1 MENKLEKKLYPD
13 GSMLTFHE
21 PTHKYQFIAVD
32 GTVTPVRSVTS
43 HFSVLGSFN
52 IGSMAARKGM
62 REVFME
68 EIELNKLYSWQYK
81 KDVESFIKDIS
92 KKSADV
98 WKKAAER
105 GTAVHWVLEQ
115 YSKGIKPV
123 YDTDESIAK
132 MQRAGIAWFDE
143 NVESV
148 ISSEQLVYN
157 HEHKY
162 SGKYDLECILT
173 NNRGRVLLDWNT
185 GSVANYKNYPD
196 MSNKQNLQLLAY
208 QECLLQNG
216 GNPFPRMVV
225 IIDRDTGEIMT
236 RTYGTETYTRDKS
249 IFLQIINLNNYT
261 HDFAKEW
268 K

>member
-1 MENKLEKKLYPD
+1 MELEKRVFAD
-13 GSMLTFHE
+13 GTLTFDE
-21 PTHKYQFIAVD
+21 PSHKYQFIKND
-32 GTVTPVRSVTS
+32 GEIIDVRSVTS
-43 HFSVLGSFN
+43 HFSILGSFN
-52 IGSMAARKGM
+52 IGAMSARKGM

-98 WKKAAER
+98 WKQAALR
-105 GTAVHWVLEQ
+105 GSAFHLTMEKYA
-115 YSKGIKPV
+115 KGIKPV
-123 YDTDESIAK
+123 YNQDESIAK
-132 MQRAGIAWFDE
+132 LERAGIKWFDD

-148 ISSEQLVYN
+148 LSSEVLVYN
-157 HEHKY
+157 KEHNY
-162 SGKYDLECILT
+162 SGKYDLECIL
-173 NNRGRVLLDWNT
+173 NNGRGRVLLDWKT
-185 GSVANYKNYPD
+185 GSVANYKRLPD

-208 QECLLQNG
+208 MECLLEQEG
-216 GNPFPRMVV
+216 GNPFNRMVV
-225 IIDRDTGEIMT
+225 IIDRESGEIMT
-236 RTYGTETYTRDKS
+236 RTYDTKNYQRDKS

>member
-1 MENKLEKKLYPD
+1 MELETRIFAD
-13 GSMLTFHE
+13 GTLSFD
-21 PTHKYQFIAVD
+21 PIKHKYIFTFNNGETIE
-32 GTVTPVRSVTS
+32 VRSVTS

-52 IGSMAARKGM
+52 IGAMSARKGM

-132 MQRAGIAWFDE
+132 MQKAGIDWFDA
-143 NVESV
+143 NVEKV
-148 ISSEQLVYN
+148 LSSEVLVYN
-157 HEHKY
+157 KEHNY
-162 SGKYDLECILT
+162 SGKYDLECIL
-173 NNRGRVLLDWNT
+173 NNGRGRVLLDWKT
-185 GSVANYKNYPD
+185 GSVANYKRLPD

-208 QECLLQNG
+208 MECLLEQEG
-216 GNPFPRMVV
+216 GNPFNRMVV
-225 IIDRDTGEIMT
+225 IIDRESGEIMT
-236 RTYGTETYTRDKS
+236 RTYDTKNYQRDKS